1 MGRDV
6 KRKLEVQDKICEVV
20 AMVFRVEPLSV
31 KNRPVDLPLGLL
43 GLDSL
48 NCMDI
53 VVNLEEEFN
62 IVFQDE
68 ELLLDNLNTIAK
80 LLAVVEAKLTPLS
93 TGGR

>member
-1 MGRDV
+1 
-6 KRKLEVQDKICEVV
+6 
-20 AMVFRVEPLSV
+20 MVFRVEPLSV
-31 KNRPVDLPLGLL
+31 KNRAGDLPLGLL

-80 LLAVVEAKLTPLS
+80 LTAVVEAKLTPLS